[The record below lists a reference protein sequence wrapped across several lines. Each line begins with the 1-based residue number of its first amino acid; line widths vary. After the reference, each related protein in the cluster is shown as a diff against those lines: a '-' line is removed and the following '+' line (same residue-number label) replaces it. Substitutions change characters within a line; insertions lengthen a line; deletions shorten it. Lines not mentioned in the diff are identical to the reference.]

1 MVVDPEVPAV
11 LANST
16 FTVGTQPVDVAIDPG
31 TNRAIIVNQGSN
43 NVSIFSLGIPRTAP
57 QVLEVS
63 HEISASEWG
72 PAEVEV
78 SSTLTTGAA
87 ATDQTLR
94 IIGAG
99 FVSGTSVVRLDGTDL
114 ATTFVSSRELAAIV
128 PAAMLTA
135 GPRQYAIDV
144 DNSGV
149 SSNAA
154 GFTVIQSVDVKSAGC
169 STPAPQGVAIDSR
182 RNLAVVSN
190 PGCSGA
196 DNVAIINLL
205 TGMGSTVAVGT
216 SPRGVAVDPKSGL
229 AVVANHD
236 SNNASIVDVVANTV
250 VATVSTDP
258 GPTGVAI
265 DSGRGQ
271 ALVTAN
277 SANVVDTFT
286 LSSSPGA
293 ASSLAV
299 QNGPGAIAVDP
310 ARHVA
315 AVANEISNS
324 VSLVDL
330 TQASATEHIAV
341 NALPTGVSFD
351 PVSGA
356 FLVAASL
363 NNRLFI
369 LDPIS
374 RITTTFRVGINPTS
388 IAYNFASSTLVMT
401 NSSSQTMTVVD
412 FLSLRVRAVLSL
424 RASSQFAVDIHPFSN
439 LAVMADSAG
448 NRVLLRPLPR

>member
-1 MVVDPEVPAV
+1 
-11 LANST
+11 
-16 FTVGTQPVDVAIDPG
+16 
-31 TNRAIIVNQGSN
+31 
-43 NVSIFSLGIPRTAP
+43 
-57 QVLEVS
+57 
-63 HEISASEWG
+63 
-72 PAEVEV
+72 
-78 SSTLTTGAA
+78 
-87 ATDQTLR
+87 
-94 IIGAG
+94 
-99 FVSGTSVVRLDGTDL
+99 VSGTSVVRLDGTDL
-114 ATTFVSSRELAAIV
+114 APPTFVSSRELTAIV

-135 GPRQYAIDV
+135 GPRQYALDV

-154 GFTVIQSVDVKSAGC
+154 GFTVIQSVGMGAGC
-169 STPAPQGVAIDSR
+169 APQGVAIDSR
-182 RNLAVVSN
+182 RNLAVITNRSCN
-190 PGCSGA
+190 SA
-196 DNVAIINLL
+196 AIINLV

-216 SPRGVAVDPKSGL
+216 SPRGVAVDSKSGL

-236 SNNASIVDVVANTV
+236 SNNASIVDVVTPTEITKVTTA
-250 VATVSTDP
+250 P

-265 DSGRGQ
+265 DQGRGQ
-271 ALVTAN
+271 ALVT
-277 SANVVDTFT
+277 SANVVDTFA
-286 LSSSPGA
+286 LSSTPGA
-293 ASSLAV
+293 VSSLAT
-299 QNGPGAIAVDP
+299 QGGPGAIAVDP
-310 ARHVA
+310 VRHVA

-324 VSLVDL
+324 VSLIDL

-341 NALPTGVSFD
+341 SALPTGVTFD

-363 NNRLFI
+363 NNSLFI

-388 IAYNFASSTLVMT
+388 IAYNFASSTLVLT

-424 RASSQFAVDIHPFSN
+424 RASGQFAVDIHPFSN
-439 LAVMADSAG
+439 LAVIADSAG